1 MWSDIRNKTRRHE
14 GQVVIS
20 FLVEGGVGARM
31 WGERSNRRED
41 FRNYEHEVVIFSV
54 APSVGILALCKS
66 LQSLKIFLFLF
77 VARRDKYTQ
86 SFINN
91 CEKLLHVM

>member
-66 LQSLKIFLFLF
+66 LQSQATYPYFFL
-77 VARRDKYTQ
+77 
-86 SFINN
+86 
-91 CEKLLHVM
+91 